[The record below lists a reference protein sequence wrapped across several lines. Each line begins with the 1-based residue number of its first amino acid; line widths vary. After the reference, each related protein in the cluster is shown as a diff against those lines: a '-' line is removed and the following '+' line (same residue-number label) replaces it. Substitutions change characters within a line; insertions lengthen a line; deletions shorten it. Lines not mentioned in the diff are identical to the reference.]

1 MRLLLI
7 THLFQLVNMSVLLVT
22 HLLELVDIY
31 VLLIVQLLEAF
42 VGLPLSSQLGT

>member
-1 MRLLLI
+1 MNLLI
-7 THLFQLVNMSVLLVT
+7 FMLQRFVF
-22 HLLELVDIY
+22 LLELVDIY